1 MTGTAARSSDGEPNS
16 TEFRIFATVCAFC
29 ENGPGE
35 DELR

>member
-1 MTGTAARSSDGEPNS
+1 MAGPTGRGSDGEPNS
-16 TEFRIFATVCAFC
+16 TEFRIFATVRAFC